1 MSDRYLVIDEEGYF
15 SFDGRRVDDPKLG
28 STLLENMKI
37 DEHGRLLTSFE
48 GTPSFVESFDAPF
61 MGRHV
66 SLSGDGGEIEL
77 AYGVKQKFSF
87 SSMSLDEFDRFHGR
101 TVSGVPFVFTR
112 QGQVEFFDLLDSFDD
127 DSVTIKGK
135 IYDIPQWTAPALEP
149 LHEESPVIREILPQL
164 KLTRSRVLMLNSGE
178 GHNAA
183 AIARAGHF
191 VTAVES
197 DPMLMTVAQEK
208 YGHQENLRLVR
219 TDISNLPENW
229 NGEFDMVFAEDVL
242 PGASLVKLWRRMLSE
257 TGTVLGIFPALEW
270 ELRERL
276 KSGFQAL
283 YWTRW
288 RRSVE
293 ARKGRELVV
302 YARKS

>member
-15 SFDGRRVDDPKLG
+15 SFDGRRVDDETLG
-28 STLLENMKI
+28 RALLENIKV
-37 DEHGRLLTSFE
+37 DEHGRLLTSYE
-48 GTPSFVESFDAPF
+48 GTPSFIESFDAPF

-66 SLSGDGGEIEL
+66 YLAGEGGELEL
-77 AYGVKQKFSF
+77 AYGSKKRFSF
-87 SSMSLDEFDRFHGR
+87 SSLSLDEFDRFHGR
-101 TVSGVPFVFTR
+101 TDGGVPFVFTR
-112 QGQVEFFDLLDSFDD
+112 QGQIEFFDLLDSFDD
-127 DSVTIKGK
+127 DSITIKGK
-135 IYDIPQWTAPALEP
+135 IYDIPQWEAPVLAPAS
-149 LHEESPVIREILPQL
+149 EESPVIREILPQL
-164 KLTRSRVLMLNSGE
+164 KLTRSRVLMLNAGE
-178 GHNAA
+178 AHNAA

-197 DPMLMTVAQEK
+197 DPQMIAVAQAK

-219 TDISNLPENW
+219 ADLSNLPENW
-229 NGEFDMVFAEDVL
+229 NGEFDIIFTEDVL
-242 PGASLVKLWRRMLSE
+242 PSASTVKLWRRMLSE

-288 RRSVE
+288 RRSIE
-293 ARKGRELVV
+293 PRKSRELVV
-302 YARKS
+302 YARKK